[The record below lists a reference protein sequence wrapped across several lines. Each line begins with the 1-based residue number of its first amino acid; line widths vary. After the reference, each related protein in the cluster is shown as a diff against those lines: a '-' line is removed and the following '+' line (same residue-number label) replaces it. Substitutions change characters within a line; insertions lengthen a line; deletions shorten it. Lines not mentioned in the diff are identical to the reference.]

1 MRYLLYILIFFG
13 SHYCNAA
20 AIKLQSYSGDT
31 SLPHKLLLTALARQ
45 NLTYIHPYESDK
57 DISNARILND
67 VKNGQLDV
75 MWSMTSEQLEQD
87 YQAIYIPLF
96 RGLLGM
102 RVAIVTQQ
110 NRDIFKHVTQLSEL
124 KEFSAG
130 QGKTW
135 PDTQILKANGL
146 EVLTTLKYPNL
157 FPMLEG
163 NRFDYFPRGVNEP
176 WDEIAT
182 HQELNLTVDPY
193 ILLKYTAP
201 LYFFVAKDNHTLA
214 NQLSNAL
221 QAMIADGTFSS
232 MFFDDS
238 QVQMVLAKANLAART
253 VIPLENP
260 SLSSDTPLSHPSL
273 WFDPLNESSNKP

>member
-1 MRYLLYILIFFG
+1 MRYLLYILILCG
-13 SHYCNAA
+13 SNYCNAA

-45 NLTYIHPYESDK
+45 NLAYIHPYESDK

-102 RVAIVTQQ
+102 RLAMVTQQ
-110 NRDIFKHVTQLSEL
+110 NQHIFKHVNSIKDLYQ
-124 KEFSAG
+124 FSAG

-135 PDTQILKANGL
+135 PDTAILKANGL
-146 EVLTTLKYPNL
+146 KVITTLKYPNL

-176 WDEIAT
+176 WDEIANNS
-182 HQELNLTVDPY
+182 ELNLTVDPY

-214 NQLSNAL
+214 SQLNSAL
-221 QAMIADGTFSS
+221 QDMIADGTFTT
-232 MFFDDS
+232 MFFNDS
-238 QVQMVLAKANLAART
+238 QVKMVLAKANLATRK
-253 VIPLENP
+253 VIPLQNP
-260 SLSSDTPLSHPSL
+260 SLSSRTPLLQHAL
-273 WFDPLNESSNKP
+273 WFDPLNESNTQ